1 MANTSRL
8 RISDTET
15 LPAEITE
22 LQAAVDALPSAYQ
35 ANINAALERVIESTQ
50 RRRRILNLVQ
60 DALSQLRMDLKYL
73 IFDLDATRRERDEF
87 KRQLEE
93 SGPSPE

>member
-1 MANTSRL
+1 MAQAPRL
-8 RISDTET
+8 KISDTES
-15 LPAEITE
+15 LPVELEE
-22 LQAAVDALPSAYQ
+22 LQAAVSALPEAYQ
-35 ANINAALERVIESTQ
+35 ATLTSPLKRVVESTQ

-87 KRQLEE
+87 KQQLED
-93 SGPSPE
+93 SGSSE

>member
-1 MANTSRL
+1 MAQAPRL

-15 LPAEITE
+15 LPVEITE
-22 LQAAVDALPSAYQ
+22 LQQAVSALPEAYQ
-35 ANINAALERVIESTQ
+35 AALHGPLQKVVESTQ

-87 KRQLEE
+87 KRQLED
-93 SGPSPE
+93 SGSSE

>member
-1 MANTSRL
+1 MAQSPRL

-15 LPAEITE
+15 LPVELAE
-22 LQAAVDALPSAYQ
+22 LQAAIAALPNAYQ
-35 ANINAALERVIESTQ
+35 ATLQGPLDRVVESTQ

-87 KRQLEE
+87 KRQLED
-93 SGPSPE
+93 SGSSE

>member
-1 MANTSRL
+1 MAESPRL

-15 LPAEITE
+15 LPVEITE
-22 LQAAVDALPSAYQ
+22 LQAAIAALPEAHRSSLAGPLQ
-35 ANINAALERVIESTQ
+35 KVVESTQ

-87 KRQLEE
+87 KRQVEDSE
-93 SGPSPE
+93 SE